1 MAKNPIEFGK
11 LNQKMGRKKPP
22 RYPDDPAPRP
32 QPKIPNRMA
41 PSKKP
46 NGGRS
51 EFTLERRYPKPPKGE
66 GIRKPAIRPT
76 LPKRPPSKDAK
87 PAPRQYL
94 KDNSGG
100 TAKPRPRKVGPRKKS
115 NGDTPQSEN
124 PKRLSR
130 PVPMPR
136 RPRKPINGKM
146 PAFAYPERYTG
157 DGRGRQP
164 KPAKPPKRGDGRAYP
179 KAKVPKMQ
187 ILPAYPKDKKP
198 KITTLPYKPKP
209 RKKTLY

>member
-1 MAKNPIEFGK
+1 MKAGDPRLDKY
-11 LNQKMGRKKPP
+11 KMPKTTPP
-22 RYPDDPAPRP
+22 SR
-32 QPKIPNRMA
+32 
-41 PSKKP
+41 
-46 NGGRS
+46 GG
-51 EFTLERRYPKPPKGE
+51 TDN
-66 GIRKPAIRPT
+66 T
-76 LPKRPPSKDAK
+76 RPP
-87 PAPRQYL
+87 
-94 KDNSGG
+94 
-100 TAKPRPRKVGPRKKS
+100 
-115 NGDTPQSEN
+115 
-124 PKRLSR
+124 
-130 PVPMPR
+130 MPS
-136 RPRKPINGKM
+136 RPRKPINGRM